1 MAAGAPTIELF
12 RPSKGRVTQGFGATQ
27 LQDGNKHAGTDFEY
41 TDGINIFDEVFAA
54 AEARVIYAGDA
65 RNMGWPNL
73 LYLNID
79 FDRTD
84 NVDSSAGNY
93 IILAHY
99 DANGRLLAYTGYGHL
114 EEIYVK
120 VGDWVRAGQH
130 IAKVGMTGFSFGKH
144 LHFDFVPAPF
154 DVDDAPFYGRVDP
167 TPYFVNQFHVD
178 EDDMYTQTD
187 RDRDNLTADR
197 VNYLWDQL
205 GPGKEGYKKEG
216 GLVGELRAHKKVS
229 DLALLALSEVKKTT
243 NETLTSVTPGVANQ
257 RPAGATILA
266 MLEIVAAAQG
276 KNVEEIVEGVSERL
290 ADGVEFVLV
299 PKAEKVPGPD
309 ETPVVPFPT
318 NG

>member
-1 MAAGAPTIELF
+1 MELF
-12 RPSKGRVTQGFGATQ
+12 RPSKGRISQGFGATQ
-27 LQDGNKHAGTDFEY
+27 LQDGNEHAGTDFEY

-54 AEARVIYAGDA
+54 AEARVIWAGDA
-65 RNMGWPNL
+65 RNLGWPNV

-84 NVDSSAGNY
+84 AVNSSAGNY

-99 DANGRLLAYTGYGHL
+99 DANGKLLAYTGYGHL

-130 IAKVGMTGFSFGKH
+130 IAKVGQTGFSFGKH

-167 TPYFVNQFHVD
+167 TPYFVNQFKVE
-178 EDDMYTQTD
+178 EDDMYTQAD
-187 RDRDNLTADR
+187 RDRDIATADK
-197 VNYLWDQL
+197 VAYLWDQL
-205 GPGKEGYKKEG
+205 GPGKEGYKLEG
-216 GLVGELRAHKKVS
+216 TLVKELRNHKKATDLVQLSLS
-229 DLALLALSEVKKTT
+229 DVKKTT
-243 NETLTSVTPGVANQ
+243 ADTYFAVTPGVANQ

-266 MLEIVAAAQG
+266 FLEIVAAAQG
-276 KNVEEIVEGVSERL
+276 KNVDEIVAGVSERL

-299 PKAEKVPGPD
+299 PKTD
-309 ETPVVPFPT
+309 EQPPAQA
-318 NG
+318 